1 MKVLVERAPLKRIL
15 QWCRY
20 TLFAGAALALGYCAF
35 AGANIWIF
43 QQSGG
48 KTFERQ
54 LLNQTKSVSSPEIRT
69 DGIIGRIEIER
80 LGVSTLVVEGT
91 GEPALQRAA
100 GHIAGTAL
108 PGHPGNI
115 GIAGHR
121 DSFFR
126 PLRNIRRDDMI
137 TLATLGGE
145 HRYRVVWTEVVAPE
159 DVSVL
164 DAGDQEVLTLVTCYP
179 FYFVGP
185 APNRFIVRAEKVI
198 LSAASLPRPGVRR

>member
-1 MKVLVERAPLKRIL
+1 MKVLVERAPLKRIIR
-15 QWCRY
+15 WCQRA
-20 TLFAGAALALGYCAF
+20 LFAGAALALGYCAF
-35 AGANIWIF
+35 AGTNVWIF

-54 LLNQTKSVSSPEIRT
+54 LLSQTKSASSPGIGT

-100 GHIAGTAL
+100 GHIVGTAL

-145 HRYRVVWTEVVAPE
+145 YRYRVVWTEVVAP
-159 DVSVL
+159 DYVSVL

-198 LSAASLPRPGVRR
+198 